1 VIVMKVQPANGGRT
15 GRGDD
20 AKTAV
25 EEAEKAVTV
34 IGERK
39 AAAEV
44 AVAEAQAALDAI
56 EIPEGVTDDEGAAL
70 AETLADFNGHLAE
83 QQQLVATLE
92 EELKA
97 ANEAEE
103 KDDALIASK
112 TEELAAA
119 KGKADE
125 LEQVILETTQV
136 IESRPGTAASSAS
149 AAGEGGEGE
158 DGGEDGNGDPEV
170 IQPTTPEPEE
180 EEEPEP
186 EPEPEMDPLE
196 LLRRKREVVEALQHE
211 QYVQADLI
219 QRNTAAQ
226 AAIAEIFRQ
235 KKKDV
240 KEETAKTI
248 AEQDERYHK
257 LMASI
262 EQVERN
268 FEEKKAKYTA
278 EIETVTAKRDLVM
291 EDVEAKQKEF
301 YAYKRK
307 IAKQAVSHKTGKPM
321 KEPEWLALEAAEKEK
336 EKRVRM
342 ERLKYIKLRN
352 QLQAREKELRQKEQL
367 ADGLHFID
375 FEQLK
380 IENQT
385 YNEKIEER
393 NEELSKLRTKITMT
407 VQVLSHL
414 KEKLHFVEQD
424 NTEKREELK
433 RVEASLAQKRDQLS
447 RAKRVR
453 DKLRKDNLALNHE
466 CGLIGQK
473 MLLRDYEQQFDELE
487 SAKQKLQDLQLRHHE
502 LTQITQGYKD
512 RLSQLKAQEPELFG
526 STFELPPI
534 HN

>member
-1 VIVMKVQPANGGRT
+1 
-15 GRGDD
+15 
-20 AKTAV
+20 
-25 EEAEKAVTV
+25 
-34 IGERK
+34 
-39 AAAEV
+39 
-44 AVAEAQAALDAI
+44 
-56 EIPEGVTDDEGAAL
+56 
-70 AETLADFNGHLAE
+70 
-83 QQQLVATLE
+83 
-92 EELKA
+92 
-97 ANEAEE
+97 
-103 KDDALIASK
+103 
-112 TEELAAA
+112 
-119 KGKADE
+119 
-125 LEQVILETTQV
+125 V